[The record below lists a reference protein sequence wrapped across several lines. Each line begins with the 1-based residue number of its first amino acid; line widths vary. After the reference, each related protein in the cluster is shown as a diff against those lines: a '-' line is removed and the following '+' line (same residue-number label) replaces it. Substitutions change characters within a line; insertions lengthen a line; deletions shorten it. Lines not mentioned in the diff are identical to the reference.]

1 MIFISEVA
9 NQLKSQ
15 TLDDVIASAF
25 ATVGGRVYPDINAS
39 LDILDLV
46 KIVDSWRATHVQ
58 TYGNPLPDAGTGY
71 SVSPSST
78 DSPADL
84 VAAANNEVI
93 RINGISITNTGSGL
107 IEWTLKVG
115 DVVLSSGATPG
126 AATTPVQDIYTTQ
139 YISKGQTLTITATSG
154 TATELT
160 AYASGV
166 KCSQ

>member
-1 MIFISEVA
+1 VSEVA

-15 TLDDVIASAF
+15 TLDEVIATAF
-25 ATVGGRVYPDINAS
+25 NTVGGRVFPDLNAS
-39 LDILDLV
+39 VDILDLV

-58 TYGNPLPDAGTGY
+58 TYGNPIPDTGISY

-93 RINGISITNTGSGL
+93 HINGISLRNGGAGL
-107 IEWTLKVG
+107 VGYQLRLG
-115 DVVLSSGATPG
+115 DVLLSVGQVPPG
-126 AATTPVQDIYTTQ
+126 EDQAVADFYQQLILA
-139 YISKGQTLTITATSG
+139 KGQTLTITATSG
-154 TATELT
+154 TATDLT
-160 AYASGV
+160 AFASGV

>member
-1 MIFISEVA
+1 MSEVA

-15 TLDDVIASAF
+15 TLDEVISTSF
-25 ATVGGRVYPDINAS
+25 NTVGGRVFPDLNAS

-58 TYGNPLPDAGTGY
+58 TYGNPIPDTGTAF

-84 VAAANNEVI
+84 IAPANNEVI
-93 RINGISITNTGSGL
+93 YVNGVSLSNGGGGAIEYRLKLDAVLLSTGAVPPGEALAIQDFNQQL
-107 IEWTLKVG
+107 IL
-115 DVVLSSGATPG
+115 A
-126 AATTPVQDIYTTQ
+126 
-139 YISKGQTLTITATSG
+139 KGQTLTITATSG
-154 TATELT
+154 TATDLT
-160 AYASGV
+160 ALASGV